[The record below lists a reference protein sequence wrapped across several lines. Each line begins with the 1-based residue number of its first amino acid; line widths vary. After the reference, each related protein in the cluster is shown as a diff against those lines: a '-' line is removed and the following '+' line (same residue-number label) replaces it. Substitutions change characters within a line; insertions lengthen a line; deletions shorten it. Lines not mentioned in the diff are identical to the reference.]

1 MLRRVGVP
9 EGMAILN
16 RAIREQMTQGTPQ
29 MEQVWRHKELIFNML
44 SLGGLWDIQVEIAM
58 YR

>member
-44 SLGGLWDIQVEIAM
+44 SLGGL
-58 YR
+58 